1 MRPHYAKKRL
11 GQNFLVDDYIIQQ
24 IVSLIHPNAND
35 HLVEIGPGLGAITV
49 PLSSRVGKLDAIEL
63 DQDVV
68 PLLKNKVQD
77 KGRFAIHLQ
86 DALKLDLSTLSNDPK
101 SLRIVGNLP
110 YNISTPLLFHLFQ
123 QLSLIID
130 MHFMVQREVAERL
143 AACPGNKQY
152 GRLSVM
158 AQYHCSIEQL
168 LAVPP
173 NAFRPVPKVQSEFIR
188 LMPAER
194 ILQANNISLFEQ
206 VVRQAFNQRRKTIHN
221 SLKQNF
227 TQAQIISLGINP
239 MLRAEDLTVDD
250 FVRLGNLLGEL

>member
-77 KGRFAIHLQ
+77 KGQFAVHLQ
-86 DALKLDLSTLSNDPK
+86 DALNLDLSTLSNDPK

-221 SLKQNF
+221 SLKQTF

-250 FVRLGNLLGEL
+250 FVRLGNLFGEL